1 VKSDDIRNKIRKNII
16 VHHYEYNSFSP
27 VLESQIKEAEERLHE
42 LKKQRKANITI
53 FLPSTHTI
61 FSTGLQLLNRDH
73 EWATHIVTSTGEEKQ
88 RRELVYIEKITPNA
102 DLTAQLDERER
113 YAMNCDNEA
122 YTTLEG
128 FFYGKKSILK
138 LSGLDVKDL
147 K

>member
-1 VKSDDIRNKIRKNII
+1 M
-16 VHHYEYNSFSP
+16 
-27 VLESQIKEAEERLHE
+27 LEKQIQEAEEHLHE
-42 LKKQRKANITI
+42 LKKKREAYITI

-73 EWATHIVTSTGEEKQ
+73 EWATHVVTPTGEEKQ

-102 DLTAQLDERER
+102 DLTAKLDERER